1 MTELLFSALGA
12 LGMLL
17 LMAALYVLVRHS
29 AKAKNLYER
38 SKVRV
43 NYREEEEDCPRCGGK
58 GSITA
63 SSLSDVDRGFPC
75 SECEG
80 SGKRT
85 IYVHRRRELDLVEQD
100 AEHRRIRRIMQ
111 DGRA

>member
-1 MTELLFSALGA
+1 MAELLSIGLGA

-17 LMAALYVLVRHS
+17 IIAVGFVLVRYS
-29 AKAKNLYER
+29 DKAKNLYER
-38 SKVRV
+38 LKVRI

-63 SSLSDVDRGFPC
+63 SSLSDQDRGFPC
-75 SECEG
+75 SECG
-80 SGKRT
+80 GAGKRT
-85 IYVHRRRELDLVEQD
+85 IYVHRRKELDLVEQD
-100 AEHRRIRRIMQ
+100 QEHRRIRRIMQ